1 MYTLCLLPLWNYV
14 DCSLAVWISTT
25 VLERVSFFPTK
36 KEDFLLILLL
46 LVTGETSLE
55 QDGS

>member
-1 MYTLCLLPLWNYV
+1 MLKCSFATTCYV
-14 DCSLAVWISTT
+14 TRDTYGESSNTWRGDL
-25 VLERVSFFPTK
+25 FFLNQ
-36 KEDFLLILLL
+36 KEDFLLL